1 METSQSS
8 SEYTAFQRDPGGK
21 ESRCDITR
29 RENGHP
35 ATPCDGFF
43 KEAVMLIPQEKRMA
57 GETNVWLNSVMKS
70 ASRWSWLDPG
80 MGTTTKQTVVQP
92 VETVSS

>member
-29 RENGHP
+29 RESEHP

-70 ASRWSWLDPG
+70 APFYVTLPDGRG
-80 MGTTTKQTVVQP
+80 
-92 VETVSS
+92 